1 MFVNNIYFYT
11 FDPWLLAALYDQWIT
26 ILHAARHGCRLLKH
40 GIRLCNDD
48 EISRERAKQKATW
61 ISIVR
66 LMVLLL
72 ILESKHSSGATTKRL
87 SSLRIS
93 IQKLELCH
101 YFLQGVQIQTRGTYF
116 FLFQLCSLN
125 LQEICVYIPQTIPIL
140 S

>member
-1 MFVNNIYFYT
+1 MFVNKIYFYT

-72 ILESKHSSGATTKRL
+72 ILESKHSSGATTKKTV
-87 SSLRIS
+87 IP
-93 IQKLELCH
+93 
-101 YFLQGVQIQTRGTYF
+101 TYF
-116 FLFQLCSLN
+116 YTKTGTMPLFFAGGSNSDARNLCFLISVVQ
-125 LQEICVYIPQTIPIL
+125 P
-140 S
+140 